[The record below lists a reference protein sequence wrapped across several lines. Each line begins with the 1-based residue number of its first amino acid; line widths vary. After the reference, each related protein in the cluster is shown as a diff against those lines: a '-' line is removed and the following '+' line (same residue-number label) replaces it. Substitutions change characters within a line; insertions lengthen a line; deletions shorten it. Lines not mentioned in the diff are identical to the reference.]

1 MDAVRFA
8 EERGRMCS
16 MYIGCKG
23 CPLGELRNSVII
35 SCSLWTL
42 ANMGEAVP
50 IVEEWAAAHPR
61 KTRQSEFLK
70 QWPNCTKDATGVIN
84 LCPRY
89 FDTGY
94 ICSGTEMDCAKC
106 RSKFWGKVVE

>member
-1 MDAVRFA
+1 MNAVRFI
-8 EERGRMCS
+8 EERNRMCKS
-16 MYIGCKG
+16 FDKCSYG
-23 CPLGELRNSVII
+23 CPAWDG
-35 SCSLWTL
+35 SCKLETGTNL
-42 ANMGEAVP
+42 ECEADKQVE
-50 IVEEWAAAHPR
+50 IVKEWAAAHPR
-61 KTRQSEFLK
+61 KTRQDVFLE

-94 ICSGTEMDCAKC
+94 ICSGTEIDCAKC

>member
-1 MDAVRFA
+1 MDAVKFI
-8 EERGRMCS
+8 EERNRMCGTMS
-16 MYIGCKG
+16 EVWG
-23 CPLGELRNSVII
+23 VD
-35 SCSLWTL
+35 
-42 ANMGEAVP
+42 AAQ
-50 IVEEWAAAHPR
+50 IVKSTEKWAAAHPH
-61 KTRQSEFLK
+61 KTRQSVFLE

-94 ICSGTEMDCAKC
+94 ICSGTEIDCAKC